1 MNCSN
6 NTYRE
11 ALTQITEELSEAGVP
26 DASSDA
32 RILLEED
39 SGLDYSHM
47 LMQMNEQLPE
57 ETAEKLRGHVAQR
70 KKRIPLQQII
80 GYTEFMGLKFYVNE
94 HVLCPRQDTEVLV
107 EEALKKI
114 KPEMKVL
121 DLCTGSGC
129 IAVSLA
135 KLGFAD
141 VTATDISEDAL
152 AVARRN
158 AQENGVD
165 VHFFKGDLCD
175 ALPEQIRYDM
185 IVSNPPYIPTS
196 VIDTLEPEVRD
207 HEPGIAL
214 DGTADGL
221 AFYRRIISD
230 SGNYLKEGGYLL
242 FEIGYDQG
250 TAVSELLR
258 NNAYEDIHVIK
269 DYSRNDR
276 VVAARFTSQ

>member
-1 MNCSN
+1 MNCSS

-39 SGLDYSHM
+39 SGLDYSHL
-47 LMQMNEQLPE
+47 LMQMNEKIPE

-141 VTATDISEDAL
+141 ITATDISEDAL

-165 VHFFKGDLCD
+165 VHFFKGDLYD

-230 SGNYLKEGGYLL
+230 SGNYLKEGGHLL

>member
-1 MNCSN
+1 MNCSS

-39 SGLDYSHM
+39 SGLDYSHL
-47 LMQMNEQLPE
+47 LMQMNEQIPE

-158 AQENGVD
+158 SQENGVD
-165 VHFFKGDLCD
+165 VHFFKGDLYD
-175 ALPEQIRYDM
+175 TLPEQIRYDM

-230 SGNYLKEGGYLL
+230 SGNYLKEGGHLL

>member
-6 NTYRE
+6 NTFRE

-39 SGLDYSHM
+39 SGLDYSHL

-114 KPEMKVL
+114 KPGMKVL

-152 AVARRN
+152 AIARRN
-158 AQENGVD
+158 SQENGVD
-165 VHFFKGDLCD
+165 VHFFKGDLYD

-196 VIDTLEPEVRD
+196 VINTLEPEVRD

-230 SGNYLKEGGYLL
+230 SGNYLKEGGHLL

>member
-1 MNCSN
+1 MNCSS

-11 ALTQITEELSEAGVP
+11 VLARITEELSKAGVP

-39 SGLDYSHM
+39 SGLDYSHL

-57 ETAEKLRGHVAQR
+57 ETAEELRVHVTQR

-114 KPEMKVL
+114 KPGMKVL

-165 VHFFKGDLCD
+165 VHFFKSDLYN
-175 ALPEQIRYDM
+175 ALPEQDRYDM
-185 IVSNPPYIPTS
+185 IVSNPPYICTS

-207 HEPGIAL
+207 HEPHIAL

-230 SGNYLKEGGYLL
+230 SGNYLKEGGHLL

-258 NNAYEDIHVIK
+258 NNAYEDIQVIK

>member
-1 MNCSN
+1 MNCSS

-11 ALTQITEELSEAGVP
+11 VLARITEELSKAGVP

-39 SGLDYSHM
+39 SGLDYSHL

-57 ETAEKLRGHVAQR
+57 ETAEKLRVHVTQR

-114 KPEMKVL
+114 KPGMKVL

-135 KLGFAD
+135 KLGFTD

-158 AQENGVD
+158 AQENRVD
-165 VHFFKGDLCD
+165 VHFFKGDLYN
-175 ALPEQIRYDM
+175 ALPEQDRYDM
-185 IVSNPPYIPTS
+185 IVSNPPYICTS

-207 HEPGIAL
+207 HEPRIAL

-258 NNAYEDIHVIK
+258 NNAYEDIQVIK

>member
-1 MNCSN
+1 MNCSS

-11 ALTQITEELSEAGVP
+11 VLARITEELSKAGVP

-39 SGLDYSHM
+39 SGLDYSHL

-57 ETAEKLRGHVAQR
+57 ETAEKLRVHVAQR

-114 KPEMKVL
+114 KPGMKVL

-158 AQENGVD
+158 AQENRVD
-165 VHFFKGDLCD
+165 VHFFKGDLYN
-175 ALPEQIRYDM
+175 ALPEQDRYDM
-185 IVSNPPYIPTS
+185 IVSNPPYICTS

-207 HEPGIAL
+207 HEPHIAL

-230 SGNYLKEGGYLL
+230 SGKYLKEGGHLL

-258 NNAYEDIHVIK
+258 NNAYEDIQVIK

>member
-1 MNCSN
+1 MNCSG

-39 SGLDYSHM
+39 SGLDYSHL

-158 AQENGVD
+158 SQENGVD
-165 VHFFKGDLCD
+165 VHFFKGDLYD
-175 ALPEQIRYDM
+175 ALPEQTRYDM

-221 AFYRRIISD
+221 AFYRRIMSD

>member
-158 AQENGVD
+158 SQENGVD
-165 VHFFKGDLCD
+165 VHFFKGDLYD
-175 ALPEQIRYDM
+175 ALPEQTRYDM